1 MFDLVIGRE
10 GLTAEE
16 TLRLGSY
23 NALMKN
29 SLPEEYKYYKAE
41 EETFESSHEAFR
53 SAFPRGFAWEVI
65 KVYSGPPDIAYKFRH
80 WGFFEG
86 PYKGHAPTGN
96 MVEFYG
102 FGTLKVDNLM
112 KAEEV
117 EIYYDPAEM
126 MGGLLAGKK
135 TSHIYV

>member
-1 MFDLVIGRE
+1 
-10 GLTAEE
+10 
-16 TLRLGSY
+16 
-23 NALMKN
+23 MKS

-65 KVYSGPPDIAYKFRH
+65 KVYRGPPEIAYKFRH

-102 FGTLKVDNLM
+102 FGTLKVSR
-112 KAEEV
+112 
-117 EIYYDPAEM
+117 YDKLTIF
-126 MGGLLAGKK
+126 LLFQI
-135 TSHIYV
+135 H

>member
-1 MFDLVIGRE
+1 MPPALKLLSIAWRE

-41 EETFESSHEAFR
+41 EETFESSHELRLLTSF
-53 SAFPRGFAWEVI
+53 
-65 KVYSGPPDIAYKFRH
+65 
-80 WGFFEG
+80 
-86 PYKGHAPTGN
+86 KGHAPTGN

-102 FGTLKVDNLM
+102 FRTLKISLFNKFTIVTFPNSLNN
-112 KAEEV
+112 
-117 EIYYDPAEM
+117 
-126 MGGLLAGKK
+126 
-135 TSHIYV
+135 

>member
-1 MFDLVIGRE
+1 
-10 GLTAEE
+10 
-16 TLRLGSY
+16 LGSY
-23 NALMKN
+23 NALMKS

-65 KVYSGPPDIAYKFRH
+65 KVYRGPPEIAYKFRH

-102 FGTLKVDNLM
+102 FGTLKVSR
-112 KAEEV
+112 
-117 EIYYDPAEM
+117 YDKLTIF
-126 MGGLLAGKK
+126 LLFQI
-135 TSHIYV
+135 H